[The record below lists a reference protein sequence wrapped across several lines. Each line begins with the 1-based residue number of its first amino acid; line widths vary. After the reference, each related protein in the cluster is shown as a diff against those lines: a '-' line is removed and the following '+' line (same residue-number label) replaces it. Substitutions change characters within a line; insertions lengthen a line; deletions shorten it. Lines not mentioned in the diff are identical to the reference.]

1 LVNAVSGAGARGVWQ
16 FMPETAKERGM
27 EVNILLMNATIWKNQ
42 HKEPVAICY
51 VPKKN
56 LELGLAAA
64 SYNGMVNKQMDIQKE
79 SNYYDLLL
87 PKRRPV
93 TCFEFWR

>member
-27 EVNILLMNATIWKNQ
+27 EVNDIVDERYDLENQ

-51 VPKKN
+51 VPKEKF
-56 LELGLAAA
+56 G
-64 SYNGMVNKQMDIQKE
+64 I
-79 SNYYDLLL
+79 
-87 PKRRPV
+87 
-93 TCFEFWR
+93 